1 MTGGPDLLERIA
13 AVNVW
18 QRRDERAPHKPL
30 LLLYVLGRC
39 SRGLGSEVPYA
50 EVDEALGKLLRDF
63 GPPRQSFHPEYP
75 FWWLRTDGLWVVESE
90 GELQPR
96 KSGNNPPKGELLR
109 KGAIGHLPAEDEQ
122 LLKAH
127 PELIRTAARE
137 ILERNF
143 PETFHEDILA
153 AVGLELG
160 TDGTGQ
166 AEREDV
172 SRRRRDR
179 RFRDRVLQAY
189 ERRCAVC
196 GAGIRLGDTLV
207 GVEAAHIKWHQAGGP
222 DTEPNGLALCS
233 LHHKL
238 FDRGA
243 FTLFEGGTVRVS
255 ERANGE
261 TGMEDWLLRFQGA
274 DVRRPVREE
283 YLPDPGFLWWHR
295 EQVFLGPARA

>member
-1 MTGGPDLLERIA
+1 MTDGPDLLERIA

-18 QRRDERAPHKPL
+18 QRGDERAPHKPL
-30 LLLYVLGRC
+30 LLLFVLGRC
-39 SRGLGSEVPYA
+39 SRGLGSEVRYA
-50 EVDEALGKLLRDF
+50 EADEAVGKLLRDF
-63 GPPRQSFHPEYP
+63 GPPRKSFHPEYP
-75 FWWLRTDGLWVVESE
+75 FWWLQSDGLWIVSAD
-90 GELQPR
+90 GELRPR

-109 KGAIGHLPAEDEQ
+109 KGAVGRLPAEDER
-122 LLKAH
+122 LLSAH

-143 PETFHEDILA
+143 PETWHEDILA
-153 AVGLELG
+153 AVGLDLDAE
-160 TDGTGQ
+160 D
-166 AEREDV
+166 AEREAAL
-172 SRRRRDR
+172 RRRRDP
-179 RFRDRVLQAY
+179 RFRERVLQAY

-243 FTLFEGGTVRVS
+243 FTLFDGGTVRVS

-261 TGMEDWLLRFQGA
+261 TGMEDWLLRFQGVE
-274 DVRRPVREE
+274 VRRPVRDE
-283 YLPDPGFLWWHR
+283 YLPDEGFLGWHR
-295 EQVFLGPARA
+295 EQVFLGPARG